1 MRWMSLLRAKNLFT
15 TQYYKHFA
23 PYRKRIHL
31 CRNFSCIVCA
41 TIAQS
46 LPDCM
51 LSPPRP
57 FDAELRRD
65 YSVRAADSQRYQLAR
80 LDIILV
86 DLRQQSGS
94 RTEDAVP
101 GPLRLAIQQDLRP
114 NLEPRADDQ
123 QLPVSE
129 QFGVGDYRIAG
140 NNVEFGDEYIL
151 GAALCSLQRILHR
164 KVGRISHSHYV
175 GFAL

>member
-1 MRWMSLLRAKNLFT
+1 MMFFHNYTPLSFCGLTAEQHTIEIDREPDQRKFVLSASRSSAALSLF
-15 TQYYKHFA
+15 
-23 PYRKRIHL
+23 
-31 CRNFSCIVCA
+31 
-41 TIAQS
+41 
-46 LPDCM
+46 M
-51 LSPPRP
+51 LSSHRP
-57 FDAELRRD
+57 FETELRGD
-65 YSVRAADSQRYQLAR
+65 CSVRVADLQCRRLAR

-140 NNVEFGDEYIL
+140 NHVEFGDEYIL